1 MNRGLNTDQ
10 SAKSNAS
17 RAEVRGG
24 ERGRTD
30 PLTRVPE
37 ERVAVDVSAIVVNRD
52 GGEALGQ
59 CLESLSAQRGV
70 AIETLVVDNGSRSD
84 EAKTVRDRFPGVRV
98 VPLSRNLGFAGG
110 VNEGIARTSGE
121 FVLVVNN
128 DARLAP
134 DYAAR
139 LAALLALDGRLAAAQ
154 GMVLR
159 DDGQTIDT
167 AGLSWNRRGEAVPLH
182 AGGER
187 FSAGTEPVEVPGVSA
202 TAAMY
207 RRAALDAVA
216 DHGRAFDDSFFAYYE
231 DVDLSLRLARAG
243 WRFVLDP
250 EAVAFHRGSM
260 TGGRTPWRRSR
271 WIARNRWRTLL
282 KNFDHAF
289 LRSRLSDLLKADL
302 AHARSLGAAGW
313 ILPLVVWPGAALSAL
328 APSRG
333 GMRLTGFPAAL
344 PAGSRDRNSVPAPSL
359 PAERGSPTV

>member
-10 SAKSNAS
+10 SAKSNS
-17 RAEVRGG
+17 GSAEAREA
-24 ERGRTD
+24 ERRRTD
-30 PLTRVPE
+30 PLARSPE
-37 ERVAVDVSAIVVNRD
+37 ERSSVDVSAIVVNRD

-59 CLESLSAQRGV
+59 CLASLSAQRGV
-70 AIETLVVDNGSRSD
+70 AIETLVVDNGSRDD
-84 EAKTVRDRFPGVRV
+84 EPRAVRERFPGVRV

-139 LAALLALDGRLAAAQ
+139 LAARLALDGRLAAAQ

-167 AGLSWNRRGEAVPLH
+167 AGLSWNRRGEAVPLY

-207 RRAALDAVA
+207 RRTALDAVA
-216 DHGRAFDDSFFAYYE
+216 DRGRAFDDSFFAYYE

-250 EAVAFHRGSM
+250 EAIAFHRGSM
-260 TGGRTPWRRSR
+260 TGGRTPWRRSY
-271 WIARNRWRTLL
+271 WIARNRWRALTR
-282 KNFDHAF
+282 NFDHAF
-289 LRSRLSDLLKADL
+289 LRSRLSDLLRADL
-302 AHARSLGAAGW
+302 AHARSLGPAGW

-333 GMRLTGFPAAL
+333 GMRLTGFPASL
-344 PAGSRDRNSVPAPSL
+344 PAGPGDRNPIPASPL
-359 PAERGSPTV
+359 QVERGSPTV